1 MVLNRELLIQSS
13 SSGSQIALLEDQRLT
28 EFHEETQEDDF
39 LVGDIYLGTVRKTLE
54 GLNAAFIDIGH
65 EKDAFLHYL
74 DLGPNFPTLIDFVDK
89 AYRQRLNTS
98 RLNRYKFK
106 DELDKQGKITD
117 ILKPQQPIVV
127 QLMKEPIS
135 TKGPRLSCE
144 LTLAGR
150 LVILI
155 PFKDSIS
162 ISKQIRDK
170 NERARLRKI
179 VSGIKPKNFGVIVRT
194 VANEKPVKD
203 LEEDLHNLLQRW
215 DQVFK
220 NLKQHK
226 QKLYGEADRASTM
239 LRDLLNESFNR
250 IVVDDTR
257 TYSQLKEYINQ
268 IDPKH
273 TDILTHYKGSD
284 PVFQRYTIDRQ
295 IKSLFGKTVNI
306 GGGAYLVIEHTEA
319 MHVIDVNSGS
329 KRTKN
334 VSQEENAVKTNLEAA
349 DEIARQLRLRDMGG
363 IIVLDFIDMK
373 ENENR
378 KRVYDHMQTL
388 LKRDRAKHS
397 ILPIS
402 KFGIMQVTRQR
413 VRPEINISTAETC
426 PVCKGKGEVNP
437 SILLIDHLEKEVAN
451 LARKDGYRWLTV
463 KLHPFLHAYL
473 TCGMVSRKLKWMLR
487 FKTWIKAV
495 PVEDLY
501 LNIFYIENKQGE
513 TLLSH
518 Q

>member
-1 MVLNRELLIQSS
+1 MNRELLIQSS
-13 SSGSQIALLEDQRLT
+13 SSGSQIALLEEQRLT
-28 EFHEETQEDDF
+28 EFHEETMNEGF
-39 LVGDIYLGTVRKTLE
+39 LVGDIYLGKVRKTLQ
-54 GLNAAFIDIGH
+54 GLNAAFVDIGH

-89 AYRQRLNTS
+89 TYRQRLNTS
-98 RLNRYKFK
+98 RLARFKFK
-106 DELDKQGKITD
+106 EELDKNGKITD
-117 ILKPQQPIVV
+117 VLQPQQPIVV

-135 TKGPRLSCE
+135 TKGPRMSSE
-144 LTLAGR
+144 LTIAGR
-150 LVILI
+150 LIILI

-170 NERARLRKI
+170 KERERLRKVI
-179 VSGIKPKNFGVIVRT
+179 GGIKPKNFGVIVRT
-194 VANEKPVKD
+194 VASNKSVQELEDD
-203 LEEDLHNLLQRW
+203 LSHLLSKW
-215 DQVFK
+215 DELFV

-239 LRDLLNESFNR
+239 LRDLLNESFNK
-250 IVVDDTR
+250 IVVDDNK
-257 TYSQLKEYINQ
+257 TYSQLKRYINQ

-273 TDILTHYKGSD
+273 IDILTHYKGSD
-284 PVFQRYTIDRQ
+284 PVFHNYAIDRQ

-334 VSQEENAVKTNLEAA
+334 VSQEDNAVKTNMEAA

-373 ENENR
+373 DAENR
-378 KRVYDHMQTL
+378 KQVYEHMQSL

-402 KFGIMQVTRQR
+402 KFGIMQITRQR
-413 VRPEINISTAETC
+413 VRPEISISTAESC

-437 SILLIDHLEKEVAN
+437 TILLIEQLEHEVAN
-451 LARKDGYRWLTV
+451 LIKEDNHRYLLL
-463 KLHPFLHAYL
+463 KLHPFLYAYL
-473 TCGMVSRKLKWMLR
+473 TCGLISLR
-487 FKTWIKAV
+487 LRWIFKYRTWIQAK

-501 LNIFYIENKQGE
+501 LNIFYIEGKDGQN
-513 TLLSH
+513 LLAH

>member
-1 MVLNRELLIQSS
+1 MNRELLIQSS
-13 SSGSQIALLEDQRLT
+13 SGGSQIALLEDQRLT
-28 EFHEETQEDDF
+28 EFHEETQEDNF
-39 LVGDIYLGTVRKTLE
+39 LVGDIYYGTVRKTLQ

-74 DLGPNFPTLIDFVDK
+74 DLGSNFPTLIDFVDK
-89 AYRQRLNTS
+89 THRQKLNTS
-98 RLNRYKFK
+98 RLGRFNFK
-106 DELDKQGKITD
+106 EELDKHGKITD
-117 ILKPQQPIVV
+117 ILRPQQPIAV

-135 TKGPRLSCE
+135 SKGPRLSCE

-150 LVILI
+150 FLILI
-155 PFKDSIS
+155 PFKDSLS

-170 NERARLRKI
+170 QERTRLRKV

-194 VANEKPVKD
+194 VATEKPVKELEDD
-203 LEEDLHNLLQRW
+203 LNTLLSRW
-215 DQVFK
+215 DQVFE
-220 NLKQHK
+220 NLQQHK
-226 QKLYGEADRASTM
+226 RKLYGEADRASTM

-250 IVVDDTR
+250 IVVDDNQ
-257 TYSQLKEYINQ
+257 TYDQLKQYINQ
-268 IDPKH
+268 IAPKH
-273 TDILTHYKGSD
+273 TDILTYYKGSN
-284 PVFQRYTIDRQ
+284 PVFQHYTIDRQ

-334 VSQEENAVKTNLEAA
+334 VSQEENAVQTNLEAT

-373 ENENR
+373 ESENR
-378 KRVYDHMQTL
+378 KRVYEHMQDL
-388 LKRDRAKHS
+388 IKRDRAKHS
-397 ILPIS
+397 VLPIS

-413 VRPEINISTAETC
+413 VRPEISISTAETC

-437 SILLIDHLEKEVAN
+437 TILIFDQLEQEVAN
-451 LARKDGYRWLTV
+451 IVKEDKSRNLIL

-473 TCGMVSRKLKWMLR
+473 TCGLISRRLKWMAR
-487 FKTWIKAV
+487 YKTLIKAV

-501 LNIFYIENKQGE
+501 LNVFYIENQSGE
-513 TLLSH
+513 TLLAH

>member
-1 MVLNRELLIQSS
+1 MNRELLIQSS
-13 SSGSQIALLEDQRLT
+13 SGGSQIALLEEQRLT
-28 EFHEETQEDDF
+28 EFHEETMDDGF
-39 LVGDIYLGTVRKTLE
+39 LVGDIYLGTVRKTLQ

-89 AYRQRLNTS
+89 TYRQRLNTS
-98 RLNRYKFK
+98 RLGRFKFK

-117 ILKPQQPIVV
+117 VLKPDQPIAV

-135 TKGPRLSCE
+135 TKGPRLNSE
-144 LTLAGR
+144 LTIAGR
-150 LVILI
+150 LLILI

-162 ISKQIRDK
+162 ISKQIRDRR
-170 NERARLRKI
+170 ERERLRKVI
-179 VSGIKPKNFGVIVRT
+179 SGIKPKNFGVIVRT
-194 VANEKPVKD
+194 VSNNKCVKD
-203 LEEDLHNLLQRW
+203 LEDDLNHLLSKW
-215 DQVFK
+215 DELFQ
-220 NLKQHK
+220 NLKQRK

-250 IVVDDTR
+250 IVVDDNR
-257 TYSQLKEYINQ
+257 MYAQLKNYINQ

-273 TDILTHYKGSD
+273 IDILTHYKGSA
-284 PVFQRYTIDRQ
+284 PVFHNYAIDRQ

-373 ENENR
+373 ESNNR
-378 KRVYDHMQTL
+378 KQVYDHMQEL

-402 KFGIMQVTRQR
+402 KFGVMQITRQR
-413 VRPEINISTAETC
+413 VRPEISISTAETC
-426 PVCKGKGEVNP
+426 PVCHGKGEINP
-437 SILLIDHLEKEVAN
+437 TILLVEELKQEVAH
-451 LARKDGYRWLTV
+451 LIKEDGHKYLV
-463 KLHPFLHAYL
+463 LKVHPFLHAYM
-473 TCGMVSRKLKWMLR
+473 TKGWISER
-487 FKTWIKAV
+487 FKWIWQYQTWIKV
-495 PVEDLY
+495 LPVEDLY
-501 LNIFYIENKQGE
+501 LNVFYIESKQGQ

>member
-1 MVLNRELLIQSS
+1 MNRELLIQSS
-13 SSGSQIALLEDQRLT
+13 SNGSQIALLEDQRLT
-28 EFHEETQEDDF
+28 EFHEETQNEGF
-39 LVGDIYLGTVRKTLE
+39 LVGDIYLGTVRKTLQ

-89 AYRQRLNTS
+89 AYRKRLNTS
-98 RLNRYKFK
+98 RLDRFKFK
-106 DELDKQGKITD
+106 EELDKQGKITD
-117 ILKPQQPIVV
+117 VLKPQQPIVV

-150 LVILI
+150 LIILI
-155 PFKDSIS
+155 PFKDTIS

-170 NERARLRKI
+170 DERSRLRKVI
-179 VSGIKPKNFGVIVRT
+179 SGIKPKNFGVIVRT
-194 VANEKPVKD
+194 VASEKSVED
-203 LEEDLHNLLQRW
+203 LEEDLNNLLSKW
-215 DQVFK
+215 DEVFN
-220 NLKQHK
+220 NLKQHQ

-239 LRDLLNESFNR
+239 LRDLLNESFNK
-250 IVVDDTR
+250 IVVDDYKTHD
-257 TYSQLKEYINQ
+257 QLKNYINQ
-268 IDPKH
+268 IAPKH
-273 TDILTHYKGSD
+273 IDILTHYKGKD
-284 PVFQRYTIDRQ
+284 PVFQHYTIDRQ

-349 DEIARQLRLRDMGG
+349 EEIARQLRLRDMGG

-373 ENENR
+373 ESENR
-378 KRVYDHMQTL
+378 KRVHEHMQEL

-397 ILPIS
+397 ILPLS
-402 KFGIMQVTRQR
+402 KFGIMQITRQR
-413 VRPEINISTAETC
+413 VRPEITISTAENC
-426 PVCKGKGEVNP
+426 PLCKGKGEINP
-437 SILLIDHLEKEVAN
+437 TILLIDQLEQEVAH
-451 LARKDGYRWLTV
+451 LIKEDGHRYLV
-463 KLHPFLHAYL
+463 LKLHPFLHAYL
-473 TCGMVSRKLKWMLR
+473 THGMISRRIKWIFRYKTYLKA
-487 FKTWIKAV
+487 I

-501 LNIFYIENKQGE
+501 LNVFYIETKQGQ
-513 TLLSH
+513 TLLAH

>member
-1 MVLNRELLIQSS
+1 VVLNRELLIQSS
-13 SSGSQIALLEDQRLT
+13 SGSSQIALLEDQRLT

-39 LVGDIYLGTVRKTLE
+39 LVGDIYYGTVRKTLQ

-74 DLGPNFPTLIDFVDK
+74 DLGPNFPTLMDFVDK
-89 AYRQRLNTS
+89 TYRQKLNTS
-98 RLNRYKFK
+98 RLDRFKFK
-106 DELDKQGKITD
+106 PELDKEGKITD
-117 ILKPQQPIVV
+117 VLQPQQNIAV

-150 LVILI
+150 LIILI
-155 PFKDSIS
+155 PFKDTIS
-162 ISKQIRDK
+162 ISKQVRDK
-170 NERARLRKI
+170 NERARLKKVI
-179 VSGIKPKNFGVIVRT
+179 AGIKPKNFGVIVRT
-194 VANEKPVKD
+194 VATDKPVKD
-203 LEEDLHNLLQRW
+203 IEEDLNNLLSRW
-215 DQVFK
+215 DQIFK
-220 NLKQHK
+220 NLKAHK
-226 QKLYGEADRASTM
+226 QKLYGEANRASTM

-250 IVVDDTR
+250 IVVDNNQK
-257 TYSQLKEYINQ
+257 YSQLKEYINQ

-273 TDILTHYKGSD
+273 TSILTHYKGD
-284 PVFQRYTIDRQ
+284 NPVFNQYTIDRQ

-334 VSQEENAVKTNLEAA
+334 VSQEENALKTNLEAT

-373 ENENR
+373 ESENR
-378 KRVYDHMQTL
+378 KRVYDHMQEL

-402 KFGIMQVTRQR
+402 KFGIMQITRQR
-413 VRPEINISTAETC
+413 VRPEITISTAETC

-437 SILLIDHLEKEVAN
+437 SILLVDQLEQEVAN
-451 LARKDGYRWLTV
+451 LIKEGGHRSLTL
-463 KLHPFLHAYL
+463 KIHPFLHSYL
-473 TCGMVSRKLKWMLR
+473 TCGILSKKLKWI
-487 FKTWIKAV
+487 FKYKTWIRAV
-495 PVEDLY
+495 PEEDLY
-501 LNIFYIENKQGE
+501 LNIFYIEDQSGQ
-513 TLLSH
+513 TLISH